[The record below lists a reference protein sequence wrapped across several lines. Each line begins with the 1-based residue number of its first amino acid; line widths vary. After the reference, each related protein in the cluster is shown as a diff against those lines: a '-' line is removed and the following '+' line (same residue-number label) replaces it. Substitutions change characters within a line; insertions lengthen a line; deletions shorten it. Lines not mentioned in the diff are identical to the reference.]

1 MGRNGVPPRHRLHQP
16 VRGLLSWQF
25 LPPLVPMNILF
36 PRLLWR
42 QLYPR
47 PSPASKNKL
56 SLVLKNLLLFG
67 VLFILSL
74 ILYFNSSEIF
84 WWNLFYLFSIVFGAI
99 FALFLLVLLIMLFL
113 RAMRR

>member
-1 MGRNGVPPRHRLHQP
+1 MAVRKRGVKKVARKKVSGFSSKTELKKMPFKHNVSHVAPRR
-16 VRGLLSWQF
+16 V
-25 LPPLVPMNILF
+25 
-36 PRLLWR
+36 
-42 QLYPR
+42 
-47 PSPASKNKL
+47 PASKNKL